1 MRTDELSGIRVLHL
15 DTEGDPI
22 STSDDAADLVGSA
35 WSHRATMVAVP
46 VARLDPNFFNLRSGI
61 AGEIAQKLVD
71 YRLRLAVIGD
81 LSAQLQKNSALR
93 DWVQESNSGDHIWF
107 LDDTLALEDKMAR
120 RAARSTAH

>member
-15 DTEGDPI
+15 DAEGDPI

-81 LSAQLQKNSALR
+81 LSAQLQKSSALR

>member
-15 DTEGDPI
+15 DAEGDPI

-81 LSAQLQKNSALR
+81 LSAQLQKSSALR

-107 LDDTLALEDKMAR
+107 LDDTLALEDKLAR

>member
-15 DTEGDPI
+15 DAEGDPI